1 MRILITGC
9 NGVIGT
15 YLCEHLIKNGHIVH
29 GIDNDIKYRRKN
41 ILVNGQYYKAD
52 LPNTS
57 ISSIIRFNL
66 KPDIVI
72 DLAADIGGIQYINK
86 SKQQA
91 KKNLCANLSVLQSI
105 SDKTLY
111 IYASSGIVST
121 LDYSYYT
128 QYKKCMEDIIRKFC
142 DNYIILRLNNVVGKY
157 EDCEIEKQHIIP
169 VLINKIKSSNSI
181 QLFGNGEERR
191 CFTHGKDVAKA
202 FEFVINNQQ
211 DYQNKILNIIN
222 KKNKITIEKLALMI
236 NEHIRPNEKLN
247 INYKEN
253 TYMNAIYKY
262 FPKSDLPIDYEV
274 SLEDII
280 KEAVNYYG

>member
-1 MRILITGC
+1 
-9 NGVIGT
+9 
-15 YLCEHLIKNGHIVH
+15 
-29 GIDNDIKYRRKN
+29 
-41 ILVNGQYYKAD
+41 
-52 LPNTS
+52 
-57 ISSIIRFNL
+57 
-66 KPDIVI
+66 
-72 DLAADIGGIQYINK
+72 
-86 SKQQA
+86 
-91 KKNLCANLSVLQSI
+91 
-105 SDKTLY
+105 
-111 IYASSGIVST
+111 
-121 LDYSYYT
+121 
-128 QYKKCMEDIIRKFC
+128 MEDIIRKFC